1 MLKIAFNRPFLTGNE
16 INYINDVLSGGK
28 ICGNGVYTQKC
39 QNFFKERLGSRK
51 CLLTTSCTD
60 ALEMCAMLA
69 DIKPGDEVIVP
80 SYTFVSTA
88 LAFTR
93 QGAKVVFADSLA
105 THPCIDP
112 AGIEQL
118 ITPKTKAIIVVHY
131 AGVACDMDA
140 FKKIA
145 HEHNLLL
152 IEDAAQAV
160 DSYYINREG
169 DPVVDFFKAN
179 SSKGDG
185 AKSCNINKDVTEDC
199 KKLPLGS
206 IGDLAAFS
214 FHETKNIQ
222 CGEGGLL
229 AINNQSL
236 VRRAEILW
244 EKGTNRA
251 EFFRGEINKYGWVDT
266 GSSFLPNEYTAA
278 FLWAQLEQMTQ
289 IQQRRRELWNRY
301 YNNLYS
307 KTPLKMPFL
316 PGYATNNAHMFY
328 VTTQTPA
335 ERTALIQH
343 LKDNGI
349 NAVFHYL
356 SLHKSRFAVDNGMG
370 GANLPMAYYYTDCLL
385 RLPLFGALTEQE
397 VDYVT
402 KNIIEF
408 YNNNL

>member
-39 QNFFKERLGSRK
+39 QNFFKERLGSIK

-93 QGAKVVFADSLA
+93 QGARVIFADSL
-105 THPCIDP
+105 TSHPCVDP
-112 AGIEQL
+112 ESVERL
-118 ITPKTKAIIVVHY
+118 ITPKTKAVVVVHY
-131 AGVACDMDA
+131 AGVACDMDV
-140 FKKIA
+140 FKRIA
-145 HEHNLLL
+145 REHNLLL

-160 DSYYINREG
+160 DSYYL
-169 DPVVDFFKAN
+169 
-179 SSKGDG
+179 SKDDIS
-185 AKSCNINKDVTEDC
+185 KKDVSKEDAGKEGC
-199 KKLPLGS
+199 PLGS

-229 AINNQSL
+229 SINNPSL

-289 IQQRRRELWNRY
+289 IQQRRKELWNRY
-301 YNNLYS
+301 YNNLFG

-316 PGYATNNAHMFY
+316 PYYATNNAHMFY

-356 SLHKSRFAVDNGMG
+356 SLHKSKFAVDNGMG
-370 GANLPMAYYYTDCLL
+370 GANLPMADYYTDCLV
-385 RLPLFGALTEQE
+385 RLPLFGALTGQE

-402 KNIIEF
+402 KSIIDF
-408 YNNNL
+408 YNKKI